1 MKKRSSGT
9 TMEEIAQAWLTV
21 QRSRVKSSTNA
32 IYHYGWH
39 HYLSPIF
46 GQLHPKKITE
56 HLIQKYLQAKQ
67 NLSTRTLRNQLI
79 LLRNI
84 LRFAQEKYGITS
96 DYKAICLPTV
106 YGEHLLIANA
116 TWLRLQRVIR
126 EDNTLIADCI
136 ALASLTGIRL
146 GECCAL
152 QCMDIDEK
160 EQLIHIR
167 HTVQRI
173 RISHKLLRTRLVI
186 SSPKSKKSCR
196 TIPIPDKLWNRI
208 QRICQGKEKTDFI
221 FGSKNL
227 PMDPRRLQYQFAQYL
242 RRHKIKNFNFHQLRH
257 KFATCCL
264 EQKMDIKVLSEL
276 LGHSSVSVTLNYYVH
291 PDLAY
296 KRRQINKFANAY

>member
-1 MKKRSSGT
+1 MRKCSLDI
-9 TMEEIAQAWLTV
+9 TMEEIAQAWLIA
-21 QRSRVKSSTNA
+21 QKYRVKASTNA

-46 GQLHPKKITE
+46 GQLHPKKINE
-56 HLIQKYLQAKQ
+56 HLIQKYLQTKQ
-67 NLSTRTLRNQLI
+67 NLSTRTLCNQLI

-106 YGEHLLIANA
+106 YGEHLLISNA

-136 ALASLTGIRL
+136 ALASFTGIRL

-160 EQLIHIR
+160 ERLIHIR

-196 TIPIPDKLWNRI
+196 TIPIPNKLWKRI
-208 QRICQGKEKTDFI
+208 QRICRGKEKTDFI
-221 FGSKNL
+221 FGSKNMPL
-227 PMDPRRLQYQFAQYL
+227 DPRRLQYQFAQYL
-242 RRHKIKNFNFHQLRH
+242 RKHKIKNFNFHQLRH

-264 EQKMDIKVLSEL
+264 EQKMDIKVLSEI

-291 PDLAY
+291 PDLDY
-296 KRRQINKFANAY
+296 KRRQLNKFADTY